1 MADLEDLHLT
11 PPIAS
16 ALARLGWSADDPLV
30 REAAPT
36 AARGHN
42 LVLVLPPSPAA
53 ATPALAGMLS
63 RLGARSRRPGPG
75 AGRTAG

>member
-1 MADLEDLHLT
+1 MAGLEALHLM
-11 PPIAS
+11 PAIAA
-16 ALARLGWSADDPLV
+16 ALTRLGWSGDDPFT

-42 LVLVLPPSPAA
+42 LLLLLPPSPTA

-63 RLGARSRRPGPG
+63 RLG
-75 AGRTAG
+75 